1 MRTLKLY
8 LLKSVLPAFA
18 LVFCVLLAVNC
29 RSTVDGIGM
38 LSGDYTSRE
47 IESFCVNDSLSAP
60 IEFSKQVTLDS
71 LFLFPGAAKGSGSGT
86 PASSSAPSSVERH
99 TIEFSDRTVIG

>member
-1 MRTLKLY
+1 MRTLRLY

-38 LSGDYTSRE
+38 LSGDYTSPE
-47 IESFCVNDSLSAP
+47 IE
-60 IEFSKQVTLDS
+60 
-71 LFLFPGAAKGSGSGT
+71 
-86 PASSSAPSSVERH
+86 
-99 TIEFSDRTVIG
+99 

>member
-38 LSGDYTSRE
+38 LSGDYTSPE
-47 IESFCVNDSLSAP
+47 IESGEFVNGGGIQIAFVDKDGNESENIYLNG
-60 IEFSKQVTLDS
+60 K
-71 LFLFPGAAKGSGSGT
+71 
-86 PASSSAPSSVERH
+86 
-99 TIEFSDRTVIG
+99 